1 MSSLSPLQPKAH
13 VKPFIYETLTSKAM
27 FFSAHDVQSRMHLLR
42 PDELQFEYTRI
53 MMGFL
58 LHNPEP
64 RRIAMIGLGGGSLA
78 KYCHRYL
85 PQSDITVI
93 EINPHVIAQRENFAV
108 PCDDPRF
115 RVVLADAAEFV
126 RVSDQRFDVVL
137 ADGFDIDGLPEALSS
152 PQFYEDCYNIL
163 NPSGMFVANLHGC
176 NQLFEVYADRI
187 QTGFRGSL
195 LLVNDPGATN
205 RLAFSVKDD
214 EHALHKLA
222 GIRRPPAFDEQAWK
236 DIVPSLARVFLASR
250 QLARSTTRAAAMG

>member
-1 MSSLSPLQPKAH
+1 
-13 VKPFIYETLTSKAM
+13 
-27 FFSAHDVQSRMHLLR
+27 MHLLR
-42 PDELQFEYTRI
+42 PDELQLEYTRI

-64 RRIAMIGLGGGSLA
+64 RTIAMIGLGGGSLA
-78 KYCHRYL
+78 QYCHRYL

-93 EINPHVIAQRENFAV
+93 EINPHVIAQRDNFAV
-108 PCDDPRF
+108 PSDDHRF
-115 RVVLADAAEFV
+115 RVVEADAAEFV
-126 RVSDQRFDVVL
+126 RASDQTFDVVL

-152 PQFYEDCYNIL
+152 QQFYEDCYNIL

-176 NQLFEVYADRI
+176 NKLFEVYVDRI
-187 QTGFRGSL
+187 QAGFRGSL
-195 LLVNDPGATN
+195 LTVSDPGASN

-236 DIVPSLARVFLASR
+236 DVVPSLARVFLASR
-250 QLARSTTRAAAMG
+250 QLARNATHAPAMG